1 MILASKWTDETICPR
16 IDKRSKVLQKSSS
29 NNRQVQRT
37 RSWIFEALMILMDE
51 KPYKKITVSDI
62 TEKAGIAR
70 QTFYHNYD
78 DKDDVVF
85 EYVKNTMHTDL
96 LKIETNQ
103 DSKKQNDI
111 VLMFNHT
118 YMVKHRDTLK
128 KILSTADIENRIL
141 YEVQRLPLSLIKSFK
156 GKLSREEYLI
166 FRYKI
171 CYQITGCLRV
181 FLDWFLTDM
190 PLAVD
195 KFVAVLNAL
204 TIPKEVLYR
213 NIPNIVIRIS
223 KE

>member
-1 MILASKWTDETICPR
+1 
-16 IDKRSKVLQKSSS
+16 
-29 NNRQVQRT
+29 
-37 RSWIFEALMILMDE
+37 MILMDE
-51 KPYKKITVSDI
+51 KPYGKITVSDI

-70 QTFYHNYD
+70 QTFYRNYD

-85 EYVKNTMHTDL
+85 EYVNNVMHTDL
-96 LKIETNQ
+96 LKIETKQ
-103 DSKKQNDI
+103 DSRKQNDI
-111 VLMFNHT
+111 VLMFNLA
-118 YMVKHRDTLK
+118 YMIKHRDTLK

-141 YEVQRLPLSLIKSFK
+141 REVQELPLSLVKSFK
-156 GKLSREEYLI
+156 GTLSREEQVI

-190 PLAVD
+190 PLAAE
-195 KFVAVLNAL
+195 KFVSMLNAM
-204 TIPKEVLYR
+204 TVPKEVLYR